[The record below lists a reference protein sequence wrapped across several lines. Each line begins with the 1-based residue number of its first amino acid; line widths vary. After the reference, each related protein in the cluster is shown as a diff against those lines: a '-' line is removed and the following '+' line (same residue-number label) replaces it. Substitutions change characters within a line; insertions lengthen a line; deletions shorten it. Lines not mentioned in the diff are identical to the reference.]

1 MGGQFAPKKAG
12 HFESKMGGHFKTK
25 MGGQYERY
33 FQKALYISE
42 LSKIVSQGSSV
53 QDINLR
59 KANGMKKS
67 KGCEKV
73 FLIQQG

>member
-33 FQKALYISE
+33 FQLNQKYSNLQKAGLQE
-42 LSKIVSQGSSV
+42 D
-53 QDINLR
+53 DIHIFR
-59 KANGMKKS
+59 KNI
-67 KGCEKV
+67 
-73 FLIQQG
+73 FLKN